1 MSFWSRIHNALR
13 GDRLSRDI
21 DEEFAAHI
29 QEALA
34 HGRGPAEAG
43 QAFGSLLRQ
52 REESRDMRVAAWL
65 DSLRADAVFGWRQI
79 VKRKAASAAA
89 ILSLALGMG
98 ACTAAFR
105 LIDAVLLR
113 PLPVAVPERLYA
125 VSRQEFRLAADG
137 KAHIYDGW
145 AYPAFRLMRTA
156 VKDQAELIAVSFN
169 TTDLIYASE
178 QETEKA
184 HVQYVSGWMFGSFG
198 LRAALGRLLTEDDDR
213 EPGANPYAVLSDD
226 YWARRFARDP
236 KVVGRTFRMAN
247 RLYEVVGVCAGPFT
261 GTGTGFVTD
270 IFMPTM
276 MNPAVDRSDS
286 TWHETLAQLKPGIA
300 VEPVRARLD
309 AVSRAFEAERAR
321 GFAGMSKQSIDEWLK
336 QRVVLQPAAAGFS
349 SIQKSYRRPLVALG
363 VLVALVLMIACA
375 NVANLMTAQ
384 AAARAREMAL
394 RVSIGAGRWR
404 LVQLVLV
411 EGAWLGFLSAAAGA
425 IFAWWSA
432 PFVVGMLNPLGDP
445 VRLSLPADWR
455 VLGFGLA
462 LTLGVTLLFGLAPAL
477 HASAV
482 KPASALKGGDD
493 PHSRRRLM
501 HSLVAVQAAFCFLVL
516 YAASLLV
523 ATFERL
529 SQEPTGFSAERLLT
543 LNTVAERAQPQAFWD
558 QVVEHLRTVPGV
570 QSVALAS
577 RPLLSGYS
585 SNDAVAVDGGP
596 PSDDMAYFLNVSP
609 GWVEEMKIPLM
620 DGRDFRAGDTYPGVA
635 IVSETFAKRYFKGE
649 NPVGRWFER
658 ATDEGPRFRLQIVGL
673 VRDAHYLDLREPM
686 LPVAYI
692 PFRQVDGKGEL
703 QPVRRGTVIVC
714 TSSANPR
721 ALALVLSREVT
732 KARPE
737 FRVSKIETQSE
748 IDQMY
753 TVRERLLAVLALFF
767 AAVALLLAGVGLYGV
782 LDYSVLQRRREIGIR
797 IAIGAQGG
805 AIARLVTAPVF
816 SMVLAGGLAGLALG
830 MASMRYIESLFYE
843 VKATDL
849 GAVALPSLMILAAA
863 MLAAVPA
870 VIRAVRIDP
879 AAMLRAE

>member
-1 MSFWSRIHNALR
+1 
-13 GDRLSRDI
+13 
-21 DEEFAAHI
+21 
-29 QEALA
+29 
-34 HGRGPAEAG
+34 
-43 QAFGSLLRQ
+43 
-52 REESRDMRVAAWL
+52 
-65 DSLRADAVFGWRQI
+65 
-79 VKRKAASAAA
+79 
-89 ILSLALGMG
+89 
-98 ACTAAFR
+98 
-105 LIDAVLLR
+105 
-113 PLPVAVPERLYA
+113 
-125 VSRQEFRLAADG
+125 
-137 KAHIYDGW
+137 
-145 AYPAFRLMRTA
+145 
-156 VKDQAELIAVSFN
+156 
-169 TTDLIYASE
+169 
-178 QETEKA
+178 
-184 HVQYVSGWMFGSFG
+184 
-198 LRAALGRLLTEDDDR
+198 
-213 EPGANPYAVLSDD
+213 
-226 YWARRFARDP
+226 
-236 KVVGRTFRMAN
+236 
-247 RLYEVVGVCAGPFT
+247 
-261 GTGTGFVTD
+261 
-270 IFMPTM
+270 
-276 MNPAVDRSDS
+276 
-286 TWHETLAQLKPGIA
+286 
-300 VEPVRARLD
+300 
-309 AVSRAFEAERAR
+309 
-321 GFAGMSKQSIDEWLK
+321 
-336 QRVVLQPAAAGFS
+336 
-349 SIQKSYRRPLVALG
+349 
-363 VLVALVLMIACA
+363 
-375 NVANLMTAQ
+375 
-384 AAARAREMAL
+384 
-394 RVSIGAGRWR
+394 
-404 LVQLVLV
+404 
-411 EGAWLGFLSAAAGA
+411 
-425 IFAWWSA
+425 
-432 PFVVGMLNPLGDP
+432 MLNPLGDP

>member
-1 MSFWSRIHNALR
+1 
-13 GDRLSRDI
+13 
-21 DEEFAAHI
+21 
-29 QEALA
+29 
-34 HGRGPAEAG
+34 
-43 QAFGSLLRQ
+43 
-52 REESRDMRVAAWL
+52 
-65 DSLRADAVFGWRQI
+65 
-79 VKRKAASAAA
+79 
-89 ILSLALGMG
+89 
-98 ACTAAFR
+98 
-105 LIDAVLLR
+105 
-113 PLPVAVPERLYA
+113 
-125 VSRQEFRLAADG
+125 
-137 KAHIYDGW
+137 
-145 AYPAFRLMRTA
+145 
-156 VKDQAELIAVSFN
+156 
-169 TTDLIYASE
+169 
-178 QETEKA
+178 
-184 HVQYVSGWMFGSFG
+184 
-198 LRAALGRLLTEDDDR
+198 
-213 EPGANPYAVLSDD
+213 
-226 YWARRFARDP
+226 
-236 KVVGRTFRMAN
+236 
-247 RLYEVVGVCAGPFT
+247 
-261 GTGTGFVTD
+261 
-270 IFMPTM
+270 
-276 MNPAVDRSDS
+276 
-286 TWHETLAQLKPGIA
+286 
-300 VEPVRARLD
+300 
-309 AVSRAFEAERAR
+309 
-321 GFAGMSKQSIDEWLK
+321 
-336 QRVVLQPAAAGFS
+336 
-349 SIQKSYRRPLVALG
+349 
-363 VLVALVLMIACA
+363 
-375 NVANLMTAQ
+375 
-384 AAARAREMAL
+384 
-394 RVSIGAGRWR
+394 
-404 LVQLVLV
+404 
-411 EGAWLGFLSAAAGA
+411 
-425 IFAWWSA
+425 
-432 PFVVGMLNPLGDP
+432 
-445 VRLSLPADWR
+445 
-455 VLGFGLA
+455 
-462 LTLGVTLLFGLAPAL
+462 
-477 HASAV
+477 
-482 KPASALKGGDD
+482 
-493 PHSRRRLM
+493 M